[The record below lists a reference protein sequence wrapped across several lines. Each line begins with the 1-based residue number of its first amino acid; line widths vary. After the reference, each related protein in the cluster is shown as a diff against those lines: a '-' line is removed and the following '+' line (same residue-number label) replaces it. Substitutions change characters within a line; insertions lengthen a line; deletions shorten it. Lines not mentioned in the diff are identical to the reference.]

1 MFLKRLFSSFALGL
15 LLISSI
21 YAQSTAKQE
30 ETSNKQEQ
38 QEAQKEL
45 EQKAYALLEEII
57 AQASN
62 LKLAENR
69 ITIQAGAAELLW
81 SHDEKRARG
90 VFKIAIS
97 SLAEMMGTM
106 DQSDPQYESLAQ
118 TLTQLRMNLLDM
130 ITRHDP
136 QLALDLRRT
145 TRQPSSTRRH
155 SSYSPPDIE
164 VQLEGRLAGL
174 IAAKD
179 PHRAL
184 QIARDTLTK
193 GLSYELISTLSQLR
207 TKDKEVAATLTQ
219 EIIAKIKAE
228 NRMTP

>member
-1 MFLKRLFSSFALGL
+1 
-15 LLISSI
+15 
-21 YAQSTAKQE
+21 
-30 ETSNKQEQ
+30 
-38 QEAQKEL
+38 
-45 EQKAYALLEEII
+45 
-57 AQASN
+57 
-62 LKLAENR
+62 
-69 ITIQAGAAELLW
+69 
-81 SHDEKRARG
+81 
-90 VFKIAIS
+90 
-97 SLAEMMGTM
+97 
-106 DQSDPQYESLAQ
+106 PQYESLAQ

-136 QLALDLRRT
+136 QLALELLRT

-228 NRMTP
+228 NRMTPDVSGITFNLLYMFRPPEGDEQPFRELLDLLITAALNA